1 MGNFLLSIPDWNI
14 SAKRF
19 RINLP
24 QIFNIQILIISWPW
38 VLFGPR
44 FVYDFSNA
52 IFSKRD
58 HREAVVCFFKMI
70 SKNLVVLLTTVHSL
84 EKKLLNISAFLLRS
98 VIWFSN
104 FHYDKLM
111 ANLLFIIWKRF
122 QYPLVT
128 LRTCSEIY

>member
-19 RINLP
+19 RIDLP
-24 QIFNIQILIISWPW
+24 QIFNKQILIISWPW

-44 FVYDFSNA
+44 LFMILAMPSLVKEIIGRQLFVFLRWSVG
-52 IFSKRD
+52 S
-58 HREAVVCFFKMI
+58 
-70 SKNLVVLLTTVHSL
+70 LVVLLTIVHSL
-84 EKKLLNISAFLLRS
+84 EKKLLNISVFLLKS

-111 ANLLFIIWKRF
+111 ANLLFMIWKRF

-128 LRTCSEIY
+128 LRTCSEFY